1 MISKSGLWSLICFI
15 GYFFLSYRAIS
26 CFALV
31 KLKGKEK
38 KSNKRIAMLSEI
50 NDHIEH
56 KHFAT
61 FMNNFPSLCVYGPLP
76 LSISVYLLTADGVHS
91 QWWALRLSNG
101 LPSHSQEQRLAEGT
115 GHAGSVPPWGSLWS
129 VHLGQLWNSGEKLLP
144 NGVGQARIHD
154 LSCSPRKTL
163 VVVILAPSR
172 CPDQMHKPVILSW
185 QSYW

>member
-1 MISKSGLWSLICFI
+1 MARSYQLLKIEDLYDFKEWLMKFNLFYWLF
-15 GYFFLSYRAIS
+15 FFLSYRAIS

-76 LSISVYLLTADGVHS
+76 LSISVYLLTADGVRS
-91 QWWALRLSNG
+91 Q
-101 LPSHSQEQRLAEGT
+101 
-115 GHAGSVPPWGSLWS
+115 
-129 VHLGQLWNSGEKLLP
+129 
-144 NGVGQARIHD
+144 
-154 LSCSPRKTL
+154 
-163 VVVILAPSR
+163 
-172 CPDQMHKPVILSW
+172 
-185 QSYW
+185 